1 MRLSPAAG
9 SGGVLAE
16 DDDDVVA
23 EGFELAAGV
32 AGLAAAV
39 GVPGMPAGSEVAVA
53 GGGVAEQVP
62 DDDQDGPA
70 DRAAGLLPPRLR
82 RDAKRDGGTARPGT
96 CRCSRRRRR
105 PGRRCAWRRYCRA
118 LSSPGLC
125 GVRAAARSG

>member
-16 DDDDVVA
+16 GDDDVVA

-70 DRAAGLLPPRLR
+70 DRAAGLLPP
-82 RDAKRDGGTARPGT
+82 A
-96 CRCSRRRRR
+96 
-105 PGRRCAWRRYCRA
+105 Y
-118 LSSPGLC
+118 
-125 GVRAAARSG
+125 AAANTDTFLGERFISRPISA